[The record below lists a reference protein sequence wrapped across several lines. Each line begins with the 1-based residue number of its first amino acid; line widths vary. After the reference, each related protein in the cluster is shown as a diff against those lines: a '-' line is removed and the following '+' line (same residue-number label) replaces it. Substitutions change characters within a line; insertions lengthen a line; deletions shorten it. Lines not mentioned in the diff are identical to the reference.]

1 MYDAIIIGG
10 GPGGLTAGIYAARAN
25 MKTLLIRS
33 TFKASLI
40 TTTDIIENYPGFPE
54 GIGGFELVERFTEQ
68 ALRFGVIIMDD
79 DILSVVKTSVDGK
92 EGWQVNTS
100 SAQHKGLSL
109 IIATGT
115 EYAHLGVPGEVEFT
129 GRGVSYCA
137 TCDGPFYRDGK
148 LVVVGGGDTAVQE
161 ALFLT
166 RFARSVTIVHRR
178 DSLRAAGVLKDKAF
192 SNEKISFEWNSV
204 VEEIIGDSAVR
215 SIRLKDV
222 REEGKKKTLEV
233 DGVFIFTGNIPNTS
247 QFQGITAMD
256 ADGYIIVD
264 PHMMT
269 SAPGIFACGD
279 CTAKLLKQVVT
290 ACGDGATAAF
300 AAYEYVSK
308 LKGTSYEGLKRV

>member
-1 MYDAIIIGG
+1 MRLWPPSRISLNLYL
-10 GPGGLTAGIYAARAN
+10 PAADPREPSSR
-25 MKTLLIRS
+25 L
-33 TFKASLI
+33 
-40 TTTDIIENYPGFPE
+40 
-54 GIGGFELVERFTEQ
+54 ERL
-68 ALRFGVIIMDD
+68 LRFFGPSWHRAPLRR
-79 DILSVVKTSVDGK
+79 IL
-92 EGWQVNTS
+92 Q
-100 SAQHKGLSL
+100 AACLL
-109 IIATGT
+109 
-115 EYAHLGVPGEVEFT
+115 
-129 GRGVSYCA
+129 
-137 TCDGPFYRDGK
+137 
-148 LVVVGGGDTAVQE
+148 
-161 ALFLT
+161 LFLYL
-166 RFARSVTIVHRR
+166 FFCLAWPYGAI
-178 DSLRAAGVLKDKAF
+178 
-192 SNEKISFEWNSV
+192 NEKISFEWNSV